1 MRRDDMVKAVER
13 LKAGQCLSRRF
24 QSALGRH
31 DKVADEKIRA
41 YETLIALGDDSEA
54 DAAMFD
60 EIEKWL
66 TLNGEE
72 DIGQDLG
79 PMNESAAEQVAGSGM
94 AGSGVVVTAEDE
106 DEYAAFRGCSTIV
119 DVSDV
124 VADWNDGMV
133 LVRQVA
139 QIIVAV
145 GLGNPKWK
153 RPRKQAWTQ
162 VYSELNQSVR
172 FDYRGRGTASF
183 RRVSGPKGTNVAL
196 QGMH

>member
-1 MRRDDMVKAVER
+1 MRREDMQKAVER
-13 LKAGQCLSRRF
+13 LKAEKYLSRRF

-31 DKVADEKIRA
+31 DEVADEKIQA
-41 YETLIALGDDSEA
+41 YETLIALGDDPEA
-54 DAAMFD
+54 DASMFD

-72 DIGQDLG
+72 EIGQDLG
-79 PMNESAAEQVAGSGM
+79 PMNESAAEQVV
-94 AGSGVVVTAEDE
+94 GSGVVVTAEEEE
-106 DEYAAFRGCSTIV
+106 DEYAPFRGCSTIV
-119 DVSDV
+119 DVADV
-124 VADWNDGMV
+124 VADWNDCVV

-145 GLGNPKWK
+145 GLGNPNWK
-153 RPRKQAWTQ
+153 RPRKQAWTR

-172 FDYRGRGTASF
+172 FDYRGRGSAAF

-196 QGMH
+196 KGMH